1 MGSMQLSSS
10 KAEISAKVS
19 SCLAVKHSTL
29 IPKTEYS
36 NPATEKAAG

>member
-1 MGSMQLSSS
+1 MGSMQLATF
-10 KAEISAKVS
+10 KVENSAKVS

-36 NPATEKAAG
+36 NPATEKSAG